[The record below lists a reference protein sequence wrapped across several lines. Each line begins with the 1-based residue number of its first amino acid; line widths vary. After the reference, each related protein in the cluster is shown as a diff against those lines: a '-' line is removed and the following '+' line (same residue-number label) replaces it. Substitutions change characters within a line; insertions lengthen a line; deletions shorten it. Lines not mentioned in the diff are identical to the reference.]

1 MAKTKIDLSNL
12 SADEKLFIQAK
23 ELYYGG
29 KPIMSDTD
37 FDALEDRLRA
47 IDSFVVDIVGI
58 GSSKK
63 KNGVVKHIT
72 PMGSLAKVQFKPGIV
87 PWDEFKH
94 KFLNQVPKTATL
106 NWEPKLDGNAINITY
121 TNELLT
127 SICSRGDGIEG
138 QDYTQQLRNHFPQ
151 RIKGF
156 SGEIRGEAVIESYL
170 FDSKYKKIDLSQVST
185 DPLKKYSN
193 ARNFVAGV
201 LGADYSDKIPYNEID
216 VVCFEI
222 VGFTGNTKQQLL
234 KWNFQVQDFQME
246 SHVNIDEKQFIEIY
260 DKFAKYRTKCKYQLD
275 GIVVKASE
283 DVRTYMGK
291 TSHHPLWALAVKFI
305 TQEVRTSIIDIE
317 LGMSKRGELI
327 PVAILQPIELLGS
340 MVGRASMY
348 NVSWM
353 IAKKAF
359 IGAEVTLIKSGDII
373 PKIVDVVL
381 PSPQDFVMPTEYK
394 GLKTKYNGVNLLVE
408 GFENT
413 TEYKAN
419 KLHAAVVALGI
430 ENLGPATCEKIAE
443 AGLTLRDLISTNP
456 DGLRMSLLQ
465 SKQFKDGR
473 ELEILINSIF
483 AITKVQLWEV
493 IYCLQYRNCGKTIS
507 KQLANWMSKIPYDF
521 KGLEKDVVN
530 SFINDPKRIDEDK
543 EMVGFSLN
551 QNIQVI
557 KPEPPKKGIITFEM
571 TGDCTTHGSKGEFK
585 LLLEQTGK
593 FLHASLTKDTSYL
606 VTNTLASNTSKMQK
620 ANKLNVKIVTYEDM
634 LNILNTL

>member
-1 MAKTKIDLSNL
+1 MSTKIDLNSL
-12 SADEKLFIQAK
+12 TADEKLYVEAK
-23 ELYYGG
+23 QKYYAG
-29 KPIMSDTD
+29 KPIMSDAD

-58 GSSKK
+58 GSTKK
-63 KNGVVKHIT
+63 KKDAIPHQT

-94 KFLNQVPKTATL
+94 KFLNQVPKTAIL

-121 TNELLT
+121 KDEKLV

-138 QDYTQQLRNHFPQ
+138 QDYTQQLKGHFPP

-156 SGEIRGEAVIESYL
+156 SGEIRGEAVIETYL
-170 FDSKYKKIDLSQVST
+170 FDSKYKKDDLSQAST

-201 LGADYSDKIPYNEID
+201 LGADYSDKIPYHEID

-234 KWNFQVQDFQME
+234 KWNFKVHDFQLE
-246 SHVNIDEKQFIEIY
+246 SQVGIDEHQFVEIY
-260 DKFAKYRTKCKYQLD
+260 EKFAKYRTKCKYQLD
-275 GIVVKASE
+275 GIVVKTSE
-283 DVRTYMGK
+283 DVRSYLGK

-327 PVAILQPIELLGS
+327 PVAILKPIELLGS

-373 PKIVDVVL
+373 PKIVDVVV
-381 PSPQDFVMPTEYK
+381 PSNDDFKMPTEYK

-413 TEYKAN
+413 TEFKAN

-430 ENLGPATCEKIAE
+430 ENLGPATCERIAE
-443 AGLTLRDLISTNP
+443 AGLTLKDLLSNNP
-456 DGLRMSLLQ
+456 DGLRMLLLN
-465 SKQFKDGR
+465 SKLFKDGR
-473 ELEILINSIF
+473 ELEILINSVF
-483 AITKVQLWEV
+483 EITKVELWQV
-493 IYCLQYRNCGKTIS
+493 IYAMQYRNCGKTIS
-507 KQLANWMSKIPYDF
+507 KQIANWLSKIPHDF
-521 KGLEKDVVN
+521 KGLEKDVVKAFTDDDKQVN
-530 SFINDPKRIDEDK
+530 EVK
-543 EMVGFSLN
+543 EMVGLLLN

-571 TGDCTTHGSKGEFK
+571 TGDCTTHASKAEFK
-585 LLLEQTGK
+585 LALEQTGK
-593 FLHASLTKDTSYL
+593 YLHTSLGKDTNYL

-620 ANKLNVKIVTYEDM
+620 AEKNGTKIVTYDDM
-634 LNILNTL
+634 MKIAGLN